1 MFKPSVTR
9 IYDFFTILWPGPEV
23 YGEGDGDFEIVT
35 RVSDEGEQSE
45 TILGVPKGLRYRPS
59 NFEITSVQGNSIRR
73 MRIVDDIRE
82 ADLRRPVENIERNAA
97 AGS

>member
-1 MFKPSVTR
+1 MTSDIINVASRLHNFV
-9 IYDFFTILWPGPEV
+9 INADGD
-23 YGEGDGDFEIVT
+23 GDGDFEIVT